1 MQVRYR
7 AAPWTLGVP
16 ASKSQL
22 DKITTHR
29 GQREPRWHTERMK
42 PLPRRVMLTFFAVVA
57 VVSALVAVAQVVTP
71 VFITLPGGDG
81 AWRCGSL
88 PRLLSGTDTGY
99 HGGEQD
105 DGVYEFVLANC
116 RPAAFRALAG
126 GIIAILAAAMATVL
140 FIVRRRTP

>member
-1 MQVRYR
+1 
-7 AAPWTLGVP
+7 VP

-71 VFITLPGGDG
+71 IFIQLPNGES
-81 AWRCGSL
+81 WNCGFL
-88 PRLLSGTDTGY
+88 PRLLSGERSGY
-99 HGGEQD
+99 QGGD
-105 DGVYEFVLANC
+105 PGMSTIEFVLANC